1 MKSMWCSK
9 NGLFQTASQKWC
21 GQICCQKARFFFS
34 FVPVSEKYLEAFGSN
49 NFFPVIFQENVTSS
63 VFWSKCF
70 ALRHVPTTFFVSF
83 SVKSKNSL
91 LTVLDLDPF
100 FFLHDGTK
108 QNVRENLL

>member
-1 MKSMWCSK
+1 MVCFKQRAKSGVGK
-9 NGLFQTASQKWC
+9 FVVRKYV
-21 GQICCQKARFFFS
+21 FFS
-34 FVPVSEKYLEAFGSN
+34 FVPVSEKYLAAFGSN

-83 SVKSKNSL
+83 SVKCKNSL
-91 LTVLDLDPF
+91 VTVLDLEP

-108 QNVRENLL
+108 QNVREKLL